1 MEQFKGMTD
10 EELISAL
17 KKYSIPHG
25 PVVGTTRKLYE
36 KKIYEYETQRTK
48 HSPSKQTYTYS
59 DSDSPLYE
67 SKRYDVL
74 SREGRS
80 GGSPAYQLDASS
92 QASGGVRADI
102 IGETAGYGTYTSKT
116 EGPSGPEE
124 SDSQFCERQQYD
136 LPRDR
141 DRISGRVSYQD
152 KGDDYYSE
160 SYSTTKTYSE
170 PPVRQRLRDEFVS
183 SSNTES
189 KYYSKE
195 NAYQNVSQYS
205 SASGSSLSVEPR
217 RGIREKPK
225 EVEQTPARRFCPLW
239 LQFLLLFLIIG
250 FLAFVYFFVQPEDEN
265 PFKEIPN

>member
-1 MEQFKGMTD
+1 MEKYKGMTD

-17 KKYSIPHG
+17 KKYSIAHG

-36 KKIYEYETQRTK
+36 RKIYEFETQKTK

-59 DSDSPLYE
+59 DSESPMYE

-74 SREGRS
+74 SREGLS
-80 GGSPAYQLDASS
+80 KGSPAYQP
-92 QASGGVRADI
+92 
-102 IGETAGYGTYTSKT
+102 
-116 EGPSGPEE
+116 EG
-124 SDSQFCERQQYD
+124 SDSLFCERQQYD
-136 LPRDR
+136 LPPDR
-141 DRISGRVSYQD
+141 DRSSGRLSYQD
-152 KGDDYYSE
+152 RGGDDYYSE

-170 PPVRQRLRDEFVS
+170 PPVRQRLREEDVVS
-183 SSNTES
+183 PNIES

-205 SASGSSLSVEPR
+205 ASSGSSMSVEPR

-225 EVEQTPARRFCPLW
+225 EAESTTARRFCPLW
-239 LQFLLLFLIIG
+239 LQFVLLFLIIG

-265 PFKEIPN
+265 PFKEIQN

>member
-80 GGSPAYQLDASS
+80 GGSPAYQLD
-92 QASGGVRADI
+92 
-102 IGETAGYGTYTSKT
+102 
-116 EGPSGPEE
+116 E

>member
-1 MEQFKGMTD
+1 MEKYKGMTD

-17 KKYSIPHG
+17 KKYSIAHG

-36 KKIYEYETQRTK
+36 RKIYEFETQKTK

-59 DSDSPLYE
+59 DSESPMYE

-74 SREGRS
+74 SREGLS
-80 GGSPAYQLDASS
+80 KGSPAYQP
-92 QASGGVRADI
+92 
-102 IGETAGYGTYTSKT
+102 
-116 EGPSGPEE
+116 EG
-124 SDSQFCERQQYD
+124 
-136 LPRDR
+136 
-141 DRISGRVSYQD
+141 
-152 KGDDYYSE
+152 GDDYYSE

-170 PPVRQRLRDEFVS
+170 PPVRQRLREEDVVS
-183 SSNTES
+183 PNIES

-205 SASGSSLSVEPR
+205 ASSGSSMSVEPR

-225 EVEQTPARRFCPLW
+225 EAESTTARRFCPLW
-239 LQFLLLFLIIG
+239 LQFVLLFLIIG

-265 PFKEIPN
+265 PFKEIQN

>member
-1 MEQFKGMTD
+1 MTD

-17 KKYSIPHG
+17 KKYSISHG
-25 PVVGTTRKLYE
+25 PVVGSTRKLYE
-36 KKIYEYETQRTK
+36 RKIYEYETQRTK

-80 GGSPAYQLDASS
+80 KGSPAYQLE
-92 QASGGVRADI
+92 
-102 IGETAGYGTYTSKT
+102 GE
-116 EGPSGPEE
+116 
-124 SDSQFCERQQYD
+124 DSLFCERQQYD
-136 LPRDR
+136 LPPDR
-141 DRISGRVSYQD
+141 DRSSGRVSYQD
-152 KGDDYYSE
+152 RGDDYYSE

-170 PPVRQRLRDEFVS
+170 PPVRQRLREEDVAS
-183 SSNTES
+183 ANIGST
-189 KYYSKE
+189 YYSKE

-205 SASGSSLSVEPR
+205 ASSGSSPLVEAR

-225 EVEQTPARRFCPLW
+225 EAELTAARRFCPLW
-239 LQFLLLFLIIG
+239 LQFVLLFLIIG